1 MTTDTDSKPWM
12 DCDWQDSA
20 TLTGNRAGFEALR
33 GSIDRLLN
41 SGKDIVSVDPKILA
55 IQCLVLKEAL
65 PEALPAPSRIGNLV
79 GALGALTAIT
89 IFLSI
94 PIFAYFGL
102 LQFLRWIFS

>member
-55 IQCLVLKEAL
+55 IQCLVLKEACPKLCL
-65 PEALPAPSRIGNLV
+65 PPHELGTWSEPS
-79 GALGALTAIT
+79 AH
-89 IFLSI
+89 
-94 PIFAYFGL
+94 
-102 LQFLRWIFS
+102 